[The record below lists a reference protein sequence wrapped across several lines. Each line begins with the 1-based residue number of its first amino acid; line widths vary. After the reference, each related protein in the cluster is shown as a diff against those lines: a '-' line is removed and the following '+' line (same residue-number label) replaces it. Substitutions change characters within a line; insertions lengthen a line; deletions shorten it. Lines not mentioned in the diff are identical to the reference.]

1 MAKLFPGFVPL
12 YKTASRLNA
21 RQTAP
26 WIAIITL
33 LCLTSFLAYA
43 WIFPT
48 LTDRQ
53 GLAATI
59 GINPAFSLI
68 FGPGHN
74 LLTADGF
81 NAWRSLALGSFFA
94 GLMAIFIVVRE
105 TRAKEDSGEAEMVG
119 SSVVGRYTQLAVG
132 VGLAWASSVV
142 LGIVTALS
150 MIAVGGNLT
159 SSLLLAAAFTA
170 SGMVF
175 AGVAAITCQL
185 GAYAGTASSMATTF
199 LGACFL
205 IRGYADTSP
214 DTGWA
219 LWLTPLGWLQKI
231 EPAGA
236 NRTWPVLMAVGL
248 ALVLVVIAGRL
259 TSARDFARGMLPT
272 RPGARRAKYVDNVF
286 GLALRLQK
294 SPIATWTIAF
304 MLLGTVFGF
313 LISALGTVFSQNAQ
327 IAKLLAA
334 GGAQADPVFE
344 FISTILKILGIIAAV
359 YGVGV
364 MMRLYK
370 EEMEVR
376 VDPIL
381 AGAVRR
387 PKLYLSHV
395 LIALIG
401 PALALIISGSMMA
414 LVAHFKGVDINSWQI
429 IEQAVIEIP
438 AVWVLIG
445 LSIAMIGARPPV
457 RLGAWLAIVMAFVLT
472 IFGPMFKLWDWVQ
485 GISPLWHVPNV
496 AAVAPDWIG
505 LLWLGLVLIFL
516 LVAGFSGFARRDIA
530 IV

>member
-1 MAKLFPGFVPL
+1 MAKLFPGFAPL

-48 LTDRQ
+48 AADRQ

-132 VGLAWASSVV
+132 VALAWASSVV
-142 LGIVTALS
+142 LGIVTAIA

-185 GAYAGTASSMATTF
+185 GAYAGTASTMATTF
-199 LGACFL
+199 LGASFL
-205 IRGYADTSP
+205 VRGYADTSP
-214 DTGWA
+214 DIGWA

-236 NRTWPVLMAVGL
+236 NRTWPLLL
-248 ALVLVVIAGRL
+248 ALGFTLVLVVIAGWL
-259 TSARDFARGMLPT
+259 TSTRDFARGMLPT
-272 RPGARRAKYVDNVF
+272 RPGARRAKLVGNVF

-294 SPIATWTIAF
+294 SPIVTWTVAF
-304 MLLGTVFGF
+304 ILIGTVFGF
-313 LISALGTVFSQNAQ
+313 LVSTLGTVFSQNVQ

-334 GGAQADPVFE
+334 GGTQADPVFE
-344 FISTILKILGIIAAV
+344 FIGTILKILGIIAAV

-370 EEMEVR
+370 EEMEIR

-381 AGAVRR
+381 AAAVRR

-401 PALALIISGSMMA
+401 PAIALILSGIMIA
-414 LVAHFKGVDINSWQI
+414 VVAHLKGVGINSWQI
-429 IEQAVIEIP
+429 IGQAIIEIP
-438 AVWVLIG
+438 AVWVIIG
-445 LSIAMIGARPPV
+445 LSIAMIGRRPQV
-457 RLGAWLAIVMAFVLT
+457 RMGAWLAVVMAFVLT

-485 GISPLWHVPNV
+485 GISPLWHVPNL
-496 AAVAPDWIG
+496 AVTGPDWMQ
-505 LLWLGLVLIFL
+505 LVWLGLVAAFL
-516 LVAGFSGFARRDIA
+516 LIAGFAGFARRDIA